1 MRFEEVYTD
10 WQDKRLT
17 QAEAARL
24 LGVCER
30 TFRRQMGRY
39 EAEGLQGL
47 IDKRLD
53 QVSHKRAPV
62 DEVVKLVE
70 LYRRDYAGWNVRHFH
85 SWYRR
90 EHAGARSYT
99 WVKNQLQQAGEVK
112 RAKARGKHR
121 KKRERAPLAG
131 MLVHQDASR
140 HEWVPGH
147 DWDLVVTM
155 DDATGEHLSMFF
167 CDEEGTASSFHGVGQ
182 TIARYGLFCALYTDR
197 GSHYFHTPEA
207 GGKVDPNNPTQFG
220 RALAQL
226 GIEHIAA
233 YSPEARGR
241 SERAFG
247 THQERLP
254 RELAKACIIDMQ
266 QANAYLERVYM
277 PRHNAEFAVPAA
289 EPGSAFVPY
298 IGHGLADILCE
309 HHERVVGNDNCVSF
323 ERLKLQ
329 IPADGARPHYVKRRV
344 RVHRYVDGSLA
355 VFYGPRQ
362 LGRYDLQGAP
372 VSAMV
377 QLAA

>member
-1 MRFEEVYTD
+1 MRFEEIYTD

-30 TFRRQMGRY
+30 TFRRQLVRY
-39 EAEGLQGL
+39 EEDGIEGL

-53 QVSHKRAPV
+53 QLSHRRAPV
-62 DEVVKLVE
+62 DEVVGLVE
-70 LYRRDYAGWNVRHFH
+70 LYQREYAGWNVRHFH

-90 EHAGARSYT
+90 EHGGTRSYT

-121 KKRERAPLAG
+121 KKRDRAPLTG
-131 MLVHQDASR
+131 MLIHQDASR
-140 HEWVPGH
+140 HEWVSGH

-155 DDATGEHLSMFF
+155 DDATGEHLSMFL
-167 CDEEGTASSFHGVGQ
+167 CAEEGTASSFHGIGQ
-182 TIARYGLFCALYTDR
+182 TIARHGLFCALYTDR
-197 GSHYFHTPEA
+197 GSHYFHTPEV
-207 GGKVDPNNPTQFG
+207 GGKVDRSRPTQLG

-233 YSPEARGR
+233 YSPQARGR

-247 THQERLP
+247 THQDRLP
-254 RELAKACIIDMQ
+254 RELARAGIVDMQ
-266 QANAYLERVYM
+266 QANIYLAEVYL
-277 PRHNAEFAVPAA
+277 PRHNAEFAVPASGS
-289 EPGSAFVPY
+289 GSAFVPY
-298 IGHGLADILCE
+298 IGNALDDILCE
-309 HHERVVGNDNCVSF
+309 HHERVVGNDNCVAF
-323 ERLKLQ
+323 ERLSLQ
-329 IPADGARPHYVKRRV
+329 IPADDTRAHYVKRRV

-355 VFYGPRQ
+355 VFYGPRR
-362 LGRYDLQGAP
+362 LGRYDAQGVLMGSP
-372 VSAMV
+372 L